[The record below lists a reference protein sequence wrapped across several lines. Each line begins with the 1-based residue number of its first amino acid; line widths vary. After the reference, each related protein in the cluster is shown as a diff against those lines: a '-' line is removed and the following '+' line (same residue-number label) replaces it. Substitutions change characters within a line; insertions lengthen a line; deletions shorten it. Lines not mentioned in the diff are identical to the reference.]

1 MDYTERM
8 RDLLAQRG
16 MTQAELAAKSK
27 TNSAY
32 YVNGG
37 GHIVYIMKW
46 IQYTKSNP
54 L

>member
-27 TNSAY
+27 TKQQT
-32 YVNGG
+32 VLGG
-37 GHIVYIMKW
+37 A
-46 IQYTKSNP
+46 
-54 L
+54 